1 MSSTNRGSARDTH
14 IADYYRTPIDSIQL
28 FWNEFNKHQFI
39 SPKVMILD
47 PCAGG
52 DAQHPMSYPT
62 ALLNIG
68 CKIGGLDKNNIH
80 TIDIR
85 EDSLA
90 DIKGDYLQM
99 DCKDKYDI
107 IITNPPF
114 NIALDIIKKAL
125 NDVKDGGWVIML
137 LRLNFFEG
145 KARKSFWEENM
156 PVYSFVHSK
165 RMAFSD
171 SKSTDSVAYVH
182 NAWKKGC
189 NPEFTK
195 LKII

>member
-1 MSSTNRGSARDTH
+1 MSSTYRNKALQRH
-14 IADYYRTPIDSIQL
+14 IADYYRTPIDSIKL
-28 FWNEFNKHQFI
+28 FLNEFIKQESI
-39 SPKVMILD
+39 SPNVRILD

-52 DAQHPMSYPT
+52 DSKNPMSYPT
-62 ALLNIG
+62 ALLG
-68 CKIGGLDKNNIH
+68 MGGVID

-90 DIKGDYLQM
+90 DTKGDYLQI

-125 NDVKDGGWVIML
+125 DDVQEGGWIIML

-145 KARKSFWEENM
+145 KSRKEFWRNNM
-156 PVYSFVHSK
+156 PMYSFVHSK

-171 SKSTDSVAYVH
+171 SKSTDSTAYQHCVFR
-182 NAWKKGC
+182 KGY